1 MPPANAL
8 MKQCMPDCKN
18 LIKEA
23 TQTNCL

>member
-1 MPPANAL
+1 MPPANDL
-8 MKQCMPDCKN
+8 VEQCMPDFKN